1 METANHCEKRFL
13 TAHFHVSLEI
23 TLKGD
28 FCVTVRNI
36 NYQTDILSRKY
47 LDSNNTQENYAGAIL
62 KLIGNV
68 QMYNVQKM

>member
-1 METANHCEKRFL
+1 MKTANYCEKRFL
-13 TAHFHVSLEI
+13 TSHFHVSLEI

-28 FCVTVRNI
+28 FCVTARNI
-36 NYQTDILSRKY
+36 NYQTDILSTKY
-47 LDSNNTQENYAGAIL
+47 LDSNNTQENYVGVIL